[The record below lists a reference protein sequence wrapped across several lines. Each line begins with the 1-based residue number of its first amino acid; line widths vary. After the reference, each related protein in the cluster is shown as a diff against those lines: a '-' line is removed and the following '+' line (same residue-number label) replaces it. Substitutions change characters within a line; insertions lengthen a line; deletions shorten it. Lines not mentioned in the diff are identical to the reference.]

1 LGRQWAQTFQTNP
14 QRALSLLSAEENN
27 LTHALH
33 LARRHERWSDV
44 QGILEGLKRLLT
56 TQGRWVEWEQLLADV
71 NTVVTDADGK
81 PLSGREVLWVALL
94 EHHQHIA
101 HARRDFEAEETILR
115 QLEEYYEH
123 IEDNDQQAVALH
135 NLGNIAF
142 ERHQFREAG
151 RWYRQSMT
159 IKECIGDV
167 PGQAITLYQLGRIAE
182 ERRQFKEAGRWY
194 QQSLTLEKRIR
205 NASGQAM
212 TLHRLGRIA
221 EKRRQF
227 AEAERWYRQSLAIK
241 ERLSDEQGQAMT
253 LHQLGSIAEE
263 QGQFVEAERCYHR
276 AIAIF
281 ERLGD
286 IDGHTNTRR
295 RLERIVQQRGR
306 VAEPL
311 PGLVEALKSANADL
325 RVAAARA
332 LGEVPPSSASQAAI
346 DALKGA
352 IQDADAEVRRA
363 AAGALQRL
371 LPQTLYEQLLSTI
384 ETARREGYN
393 PYIAGGPVHEDRMF
407 FGREAVLA
415 AILNTIH
422 NNSVLIYG
430 ERRIGKTSILHKLR
444 RALQQRDDAPG
455 AFFPVFVSLQ
465 GVSEGEFFATLVE
478 RILDVCPHPPGDTL
492 RYYSGSTSYSYAS
505 FQRDMQRV
513 TQYLVGTSPRPPKIV
528 LLLDEVDTFN
538 DYSLTT
544 NLRLR
549 DLFTGPLHPYFTAVM
564 SGYAL
569 RETWPT
575 QASPPFNY
583 LSQRIKIEPL
593 DAATARQLIEEP
605 VRGWYRYET
614 GAVGRILALSEL
626 RPFLIQKFCL
636 EAVNRMLQQGRQQ
649 ILLEDV
655 EAAAVIVEALKAS
668 LHPQAD
674 GVKDLSPEQ
683 RRMVELEQANAT
695 LQARIAEL
703 EARLNTLAQR
713 R

>member
-1 LGRQWAQTFQTNP
+1 
-14 QRALSLLSAEENN
+14 
-27 LTHALH
+27 
-33 LARRHERWSDV
+33 
-44 QGILEGLKRLLT
+44 
-56 TQGRWVEWEQLLADV
+56 
-71 NTVVTDADGK
+71 
-81 PLSGREVLWVALL
+81 
-94 EHHQHIA
+94 
-101 HARRDFEAEETILR
+101 
-115 QLEEYYEH
+115 
-123 IEDNDQQAVALH
+123 
-135 NLGNIAF
+135 
-142 ERHQFREAG
+142 
-151 RWYRQSMT
+151 
-159 IKECIGDV
+159 
-167 PGQAITLYQLGRIAE
+167 
-182 ERRQFKEAGRWY
+182 
-194 QQSLTLEKRIR
+194 
-205 NASGQAM
+205 M

-227 AEAERWYRQSLAIK
+227 AEAERWYRQSLAIKERLSDDQGQAMTLHQLGSIAEERRQFVVAERWYRQSLAIK

-455 AFFPVFVSLQ
+455 AFFPVS
-465 GVSEGEFFATLVE
+465 SACKAC
-478 RILDVCPHPPGDTL
+478 R
-492 RYYSGSTSYSYAS
+492 RGS
-505 FQRDMQRV
+505 F
-513 TQYLVGTSPRPPKIV
+513 
-528 LLLDEVDTFN
+528 LL
-538 DYSLTT
+538 
-544 NLRLR
+544 
-549 DLFTGPLHPYFTAVM
+549 PLSSA
-564 SGYAL
+564 
-569 RETWPT
+569 
-575 QASPPFNY
+575 
-583 LSQRIKIEPL
+583 
-593 DAATARQLIEEP
+593 
-605 VRGWYRYET
+605 
-614 GAVGRILALSEL
+614 
-626 RPFLIQKFCL
+626 
-636 EAVNRMLQQGRQQ
+636 
-649 ILLEDV
+649 
-655 EAAAVIVEALKAS
+655 
-668 LHPQAD
+668 
-674 GVKDLSPEQ
+674 
-683 RRMVELEQANAT
+683 
-695 LQARIAEL
+695 
-703 EARLNTLAQR
+703 
-713 R
+713 